1 MVCPWRRRV
10 LVGRFGG
17 VRVTLLGVFAF
28 CSMAALATAA
38 AEPRQTIDMSRVFDS
53 GVERPPTQV
62 SPFAPDPPPL
72 SERRQWLL
80 DLRWD
85 RGDVWLLGT
94 ERTDMPTPWE
104 TPRTMGRFALELY
117 EGPALI
123 ERVRFNFPLLGADP
137 EDAGGEQPPSL
148 SQKLR
153 TRVGVLFPAT
163 SRGTRL
169 ELVDRS
175 SGARWSLPWPPLE
188 ALGRAGGGEPSV
200 KWHSGMDAGSDGG
213 RTPRRFDASVGGS

>member
-1 MVCPWRRRV
+1 MRI
-10 LVGRFGG
+10 G
-17 VRVTLLGVFAF
+17 LLGVFALGF
-28 CSMAALATAA
+28 TAVGLATAA
-38 AEPRQTIDMSRVFDS
+38 ADPERTIDMSRVFDS
-53 GVERPPTQV
+53 AGVERHAPQL
-62 SPFAPDPPPL
+62 SAFAPDPPQL
-72 SERRQWLL
+72 SERFQWLV

-94 ERTDMPTPWE
+94 ERADMHTPRE

-123 ERVRFNFPLLGADP
+123 ERVRFNFPLLGAEP
-137 EDAGGEQPPSL
+137 EDAGGEHALSL

-169 ELVDRS
+169 ELVDRAT
-175 SGARWSLPWPPLE
+175 GGRWTLPWPPLE
-188 ALGRAGGGEPSV
+188 AFGEGTVTRPNVGADGGA
-200 KWHSGMDAGSDGG
+200 DAGSI
-213 RTPRRFDASVGGS
+213 RRPVDASPAGS